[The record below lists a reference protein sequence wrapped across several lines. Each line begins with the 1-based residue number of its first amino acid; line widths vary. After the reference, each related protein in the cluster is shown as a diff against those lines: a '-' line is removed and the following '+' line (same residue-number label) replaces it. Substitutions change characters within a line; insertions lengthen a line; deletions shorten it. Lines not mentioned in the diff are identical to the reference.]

1 MPLRSNGE
9 ELRRRR
15 ELRGLT
21 ATEFAK
27 IAGYTLTHVSQVELG
42 YSNAGPRY
50 LRTAAKILDCA
61 IEDIT
66 DGSMPIRPR
75 TGSGAEVGAV

>member
-27 IAGYTLTHVSQVELG
+27 RAGYTLTHVSQVELG
-42 YSNAGPRY
+42 NSNAGPRY
-50 LRTAAKILDCA
+50 LLAAAKILDCD
-61 IEDIT
+61 IQEIT

-75 TGSGAEVGAV
+75 TGSRATAGAV